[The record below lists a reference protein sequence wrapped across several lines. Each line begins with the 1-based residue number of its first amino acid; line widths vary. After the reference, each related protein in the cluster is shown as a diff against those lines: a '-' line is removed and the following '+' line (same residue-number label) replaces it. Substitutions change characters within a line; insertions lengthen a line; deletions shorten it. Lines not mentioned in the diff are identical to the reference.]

1 MLQQLN
7 QPRTVKVLRSF
18 FYQGKVVE
26 KDSTVKL
33 PAHFAAEM
41 VGANKCAYED
51 VMDPTAHPL
60 DVDAAKPAAKKGG

>member
-33 PAHFAAEM
+33 PAHSAAG
-41 VGANKCAYED
+41 VGAGNKCASGAARA
-51 VMDPTAHPL
+51 PPAPPR